1 MRQIMPPEKGI
12 NMRDEIKKAISE
24 LSEHSSL
31 RKFVDDE
38 LAFYKTYFDDFTRKV
53 VREKKIL
60 EFENPNR
67 MKVTYEFDVKEL
79 GKTTSPLF
87 VFLPDT
93 RKNWMKVMWENKRLS
108 ISSSESISESIF
120 AKVEDD
126 LKKLCSNHG
135 FKDSVNDLW
144 KKEIWPNHIPCFV
157 DGTFIKEASE
167 SGQLVVEFYDSFE
180 KFDPVGKRNFLFD
193 ERRYEYD
200 YHLESGSSHW
210 IYVKAPEKF
219 QVEVK
224 TADAGVKEIPG
235 NDPEIKAYRI
245 TSDKKKDKVR
255 FTIDIK
261 VPVTLKWWYGII
273 VSLSVIYLLAFLL
286 LAIGFVVQKKALSPA
301 FAQVGISLV
310 AAIIA
315 TRGWI
320 MNDETVLKR
329 VSITMTILAI
339 LILVLLVIMYSVA
352 GFVHV
357 G

>member
-1 MRQIMPPEKGI
+1 M
-12 NMRDEIKKAISE
+12 NMRDEVKKAISE
-24 LSEHSSL
+24 LPEHSSL

-38 LAFYKTYFDDFTRKV
+38 LAFYKANFNDFTCKV

-79 GKTTSPLF
+79 VMTTSPLF

-126 LKKLCSNHG
+126 LKIIRSNHG
-135 FKDSVNDLW
+135 FNDSVKDLW
-144 KKEIWPNHIPCFV
+144 TKEIWPNHIPCFV

-180 KFDPVGKRNFLFD
+180 TFNPVGERSILFD

-210 IYVKAPEKF
+210 IYVKAPQKF

-224 TADAGVKEIPG
+224 TVDTGVKEIPG

-245 TSDKKKDKVR
+245 TSDNKKDKLR

-261 VPVTLKWWYGII
+261 VPVTLKWWYGVV

-286 LAIGFVVQKKALSPA
+286 LALVFIVQKKALTPA

-339 LILVLLVIMYSVA
+339 LILALLVIMYSVA
-352 GFVHV
+352 GFVHE